1 MQKRESPYIR
11 AYTVIYEGLSE
22 NKSAEHILWILYI
35 LL

>member
-11 AYTVIYEGLSE
+11 AYTVIYEDLSE
-22 NKSAEHILWILYI
+22 NKSAKHMLWILFI